1 MVYVKP
7 APPVDPAL
15 PVGRLESATHA
26 ELAAVGR
33 EGSIR
38 GIHALVIA
46 RQIDQSPPNAVAA
59 LSKEYREVL
68 ALALEGTKVEYDALD
83 ELRARRDAKRAV

>member
-7 APPVDPAL
+7 APPVDPDL
-15 PVGRLESATHA
+15 PAGRLESATRA

-33 EGSIR
+33 TETIR

-46 RQIDQSPPNAVAA
+46 RQIDQAPPNAIAA

>member
-1 MVYVKP
+1 MPYRKP
-7 APPVDPAL
+7 APPVNPDAP
-15 PVGRLESATHA
+15 PGRLESATLT

-46 RQIDQSPPNAVAA
+46 RQIDQSPSNAVAA